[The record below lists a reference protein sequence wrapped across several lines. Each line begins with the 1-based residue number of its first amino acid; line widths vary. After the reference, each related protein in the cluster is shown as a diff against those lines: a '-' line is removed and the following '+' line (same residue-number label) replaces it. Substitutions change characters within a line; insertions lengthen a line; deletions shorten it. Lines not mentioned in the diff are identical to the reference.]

1 MKNILKYMPL
11 VAAVFFMTACQNND
25 EANFANKAFIDA
37 PSMSSETIVKGNAG
51 DVVKTLSISTARPA
65 ETTIKAQ
72 ALVDKSL
79 LSTYNKGY
87 YADAQLLPEENYEIT
102 ENNMI
107 IDAGSVKSTEASFT
121 FKSLEKLDRKL
132 VYVLPVTVRTADI
145 SLLASAQ
152 NYYYVFKAGA
162 LINVVADIERNWL
175 QVYPWS
181 VSTLERV
188 QNMRKITMEALLY
201 PREFGKLIST
211 VMGIE
216 GSFLMR
222 IGDAGVPDNQLQI
235 ATSSG
240 NFTDSKLQLQTNQWQ
255 HVAMTYDRDT
265 REMKVY
271 INGHLMAE
279 TTSNA
284 SINIVGNGSDR
295 NFLVGKSYD
304 DARWFTGNISEVR
317 VWDII
322 RTPEEIASSIYMVD
336 PSTEGLIAYWKF
348 DDQSAYVV
356 KDYSGNG
363 NDLKANSALSWK
375 NVSLPAAE

>member
-1 MKNILKYMPL
+1 MAYITEKFISLDKRIIIQKKYHSHFAMPESSKVRKKRLPKEKPTEEQQKKINERLRAEKYVRIL
-11 VAAVFFMTACQNND
+11 ADNFFQGDYYITFTTKEKMT
-25 EANFANKAFIDA
+25 
-37 PSMSSETIVKGNAG
+37 
-51 DVVKTLSISTARPA
+51 
-65 ETTIKAQ
+65 
-72 ALVDKSL
+72 
-79 LSTYNKGY
+79 
-87 YADAQLLPEENYEIT
+87 PEEFKLEMKRFMDRLRKEVMKRT
-102 ENNMI
+102 GEKPKFFKALEN
-107 IDAGSVKSTEASFT
+107 
-121 FKSLEKLDRKL
+121 LDRKL

-145 SLLASAQ
+145 DLLSSAK

-181 VSTLERV
+181 VSTIDRV
-188 QNMRKITMEALLY
+188 RGIRQITMEALLY

-216 GSFLMR
+216 GAFLMR

-255 HVAMTYDRDT
+255 HVAMTFDRDT

-304 DARWFTGNISEVR
+304 DARWFSGNISEVR
-317 VWDII
+317 VWDVI
-322 RTPEEIASSIYMVD
+322 RTPEQIASSIYMVD
-336 PSTEGLIAYWKF
+336 PATEGLIAYWKF

-356 KDYSGNG
+356 KDYTGNG